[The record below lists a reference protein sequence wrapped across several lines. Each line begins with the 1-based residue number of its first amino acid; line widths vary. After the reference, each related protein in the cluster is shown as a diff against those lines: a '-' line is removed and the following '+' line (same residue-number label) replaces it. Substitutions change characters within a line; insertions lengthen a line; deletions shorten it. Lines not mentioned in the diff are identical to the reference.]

1 MTWTMQE
8 ENKDKLHIRLRVCD
22 TEIPIRVYRE
32 EEEVYRRAAALVT
45 SIVNLYTSRAQGKKG
60 TIEILYMAL
69 IDIALM
75 RTKRSAMT
83 QNLSTIFSPLSP
95 RRSRMPWAIRPEGP
109 FVAGERYIPRRGETH
124 HHPWERTKRT
134 GLSGPG
140 CANINTNF
148 NIFKIWTL

>member
-1 MTWTMQE
+1 MTWTMPE

-69 IDIALM
+69 IDIALKYEKEAE
-75 RTKRSAMT
+75 RNDTK
-83 QNLSTIFSPLSP
+83 
-95 RRSRMPWAIRPEGP
+95 P
-109 FVAGERYIPRRGETH
+109 FRDILTTL
-124 HHPWERTKRT
+124 TKEIEDAL
-134 GLSGPG
+134 GDK
-140 CANINTNF
+140 A
-148 NIFKIWTL
+148 